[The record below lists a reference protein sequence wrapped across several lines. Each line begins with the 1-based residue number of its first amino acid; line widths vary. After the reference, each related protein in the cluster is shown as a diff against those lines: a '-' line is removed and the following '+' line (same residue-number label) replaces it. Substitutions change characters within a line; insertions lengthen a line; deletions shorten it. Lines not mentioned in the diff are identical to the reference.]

1 MWSAPH
7 LFNEDERLAA
17 LAQYDL
23 ADTDTLVEI
32 QDLVE
37 ITKHLFGVSIA
48 LVSVIERDRQSF
60 KARVGLD
67 VCETSR
73 DVSFCAHALTLP
85 PQELLVVLDATQD
98 ERFAGNPLV
107 VGAPFVRFYAG
118 VPLRAPDGHAIGT
131 LCIINDRPRD
141 AFPPAEQERL
151 RTLAAVV
158 LDRLEVRRLQAS
170 GRAGQSR
177 FEQISA
183 TSPDGIMCADDTGT
197 ITFWNAAAERLF
209 GFTAQEAV
217 GSDIDIIVPPTMR
230 GGHGRGLTRVA
241 HGGAPRL
248 VGTTVQLDA
257 IRKDGTEFPIE
268 LSLSM
273 WREHDLAS
281 FGAIFRDMTE
291 RRENEKRLFDL
302 AHRDSL
308 TGLPNRTVLM
318 NRIADCAA
326 TERAAALLMI
336 DLDGFKMVNDT
347 LGHTAGDAVLKE
359 VAERLS
365 ACVRAGDTVVRVAG
379 DEFAVVMADRP
390 EHHAIGTMADRLIER
405 LAAPIPFQGEL
416 VHVGASIGIAL
427 YPEDGSHAEDLL
439 SAADLAMYQ
448 AKAEGRDC
456 RRFFVPKLREV
467 AVHRRAFEGQ
477 IRTGLERG
485 EFELFY
491 QPQIRLEDDRMHSV
505 EALLRWRHPVLGL
518 LTPDQ
523 FLPSIESGL
532 LAAEVGRWVID
543 RACSDAVLLR
553 QHTPGLRVGINLFG
567 AQFRTG
573 HIGTDIVASLDRH
586 GLPPSALELE
596 ITENIILR
604 HDETM
609 LTPLVQLRELG
620 VGIAFDDFGTGF
632 ASLSMLKRFPLTRI
646 KIDRSF
652 IRDICND
659 AVDFTIVSTLVAL
672 TQNLGLESVAEGV
685 ETSEQLALVRACGCH
700 VVQGYFFSKP
710 LPLADLVGGAWPHPR
725 MAA

>member
-131 LCIINDRPRD
+131 LCIIDDRPRD

-518 LTPDQ
+518 LTPDH

-710 LPLADLVGGAWPHPR
+710 LPLADLIGGAWPHPR

>member
-532 LAAEVGRWVID
+532 LACGSAWKKDPGSGVI
-543 RACSDAVLLR
+543 
-553 QHTPGLRVGINLFG
+553 
-567 AQFRTG
+567 
-573 HIGTDIVASLDRH
+573 
-586 GLPPSALELE
+586 
-596 ITENIILR
+596 
-604 HDETM
+604 
-609 LTPLVQLRELG
+609 
-620 VGIAFDDFGTGF
+620 
-632 ASLSMLKRFPLTRI
+632 
-646 KIDRSF
+646 
-652 IRDICND
+652 
-659 AVDFTIVSTLVAL
+659 
-672 TQNLGLESVAEGV
+672 GV
-685 ETSEQLALVRACGCH
+685 EKGPLIP
-700 VVQGYFFSKP
+700 VV
-710 LPLADLVGGAWPHPR
+710 
-725 MAA
+725 